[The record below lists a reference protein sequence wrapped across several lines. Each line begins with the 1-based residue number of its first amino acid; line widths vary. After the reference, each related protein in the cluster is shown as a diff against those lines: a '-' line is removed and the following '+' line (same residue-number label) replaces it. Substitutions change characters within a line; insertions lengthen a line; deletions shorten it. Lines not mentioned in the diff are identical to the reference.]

1 MYWTVRQ
8 NGMSQTRHSP
18 AAETARRSVPDRI
31 LGVGF
36 RRETYANLA
45 YLLARFPLGIA
56 YFTVLVTG
64 LALGTGLVPVVVGI
78 PVLAGVIALGG
89 YIGVIE
95 AALLGHLC
103 GREVAISP
111 ADPSELPVLDYLKAV
126 VTTPRNYL
134 LVAFGL
140 ASFPVGISAFVGI
153 TVVFT
158 LGVVLAVAPLTYWLP
173 GVEYDLTGVETTIEL
188 GSLSVDAGTISINT
202 LPEALAVSP
211 VGIGICL
218 VGLHAVNLSAQAL
231 AGLTERMLTATSGSA
246 SA

>member
-1 MYWTVRQ
+1 M
-8 NGMSQTRHSP
+8 GQTRHST
-18 AAETARRSVPDRI
+18 AADADRRSLPDRI

-64 LALGTGLVPVVVGI
+64 LALGSGLVLVAVGI
-78 PVLAGVIALGG
+78 PILAGVIALGG

-95 AALLGHLC
+95 AALLNHLY
-103 GREVAISP
+103 GREVSISP

-126 VTTPRNYL
+126 ATTPRNYL

-140 ASFPVGISAFVGI
+140 ASFPIGISAFVGI
-153 TVVFT
+153 TIVFT

-173 GVEYDLTGVETTIEL
+173 GVEYDLTGASSGEATI
-188 GSLSVDAGTISINT
+188 GLSVDAGAVSINT

-211 VGIGICL
+211 VGIAICL
-218 VGLHAVNLSAQAL
+218 AGLHAINLSARL
-231 AGLTERMLTATSGSA
+231 LGGLTERMLTAAAEDA